1 MKKSLTIILFLSLSF
16 SQNAILKQF
25 SDQFADIA
33 EKVNPAV
40 VTILTEKK
48 IDISQSNRS
57 SPQEDLFRYYFNQP
71 RQREYKTSALG
82 SGVIV
87 DSRKGYIITNNH
99 VVEDVD
105 EITVRLLDKSEYEA
119 SIIGKDPKSDLAVI
133 QIKASGLTDIVLGDS
148 DKLRVGE
155 WVIAVGSPFSAN
167 LSHTVTAGIVSAK
180 GRGNIIQGD
189 IYEDFIQTDAA
200 INPGN
205 SGGALLNS
213 TGDLIGINTAI
224 YSNGYFDR
232 GNQGVG
238 FAIPSNMVK
247 KVMSDLINYGEVVR
261 SYIGVQIQPVNDT
274 AAKALDLKSRNGALV
289 ANVIDDGPADNA
301 GIETGD
307 VIVEF
312 DGIKIQSVDHLRNN
326 VSSSK
331 PDKFYNLSLIRNGKK
346 KSFRVKLAKMPNDDQ
361 LAMST
366 QSESASE
373 LGIEVSSLNR
383 MNRQEFDIKDKDTGV
398 LVTQIFQNTPADDA
412 GIRVGDLITRVGS
425 RRCSSVK
432 QFDDLVRNSK
442 RRGMLMLHIKR
453 DGNAQYVTLDLKEK

>member
-1 MKKSLTIILFLSLSF
+1 MKKSLTIILLLSLSF

-105 EITVRLLDKSEYEA
+105 EITVRLLDKSEYKA

-133 QIKASGLTDIVLGDS
+133 QIKASGLRDIVLGDS

>member
-1 MKKSLTIILFLSLSF
+1 MSF

-133 QIKASGLTDIVLGDS
+133 QIKASGLRDIVLGDS

-331 PDKFYNLSLIRNGKK
+331 PDKYYNLSLIRNGKK

>member
-133 QIKASGLTDIVLGDS
+133 QIKASGLRDIVLGDS

-331 PDKFYNLSLIRNGKK
+331 PDKYYDLSLMRNGKK

>member
-1 MKKSLTIILFLSLSF
+1 MKKNLTIILFLSLSF

-133 QIKASGLTDIVLGDS
+133 QIKATGLRDIVLGDS

-331 PDKFYNLSLIRNGKK
+331 PDKYYNLSLIRNGKK

-412 GIRVGDLITRVGS
+412 GVRVGDLITRVGS

>member
-1 MKKSLTIILFLSLSF
+1 MSF

-133 QIKASGLTDIVLGDS
+133 QINASGLRDIVLGDS

-331 PDKFYNLSLIRNGKK
+331 PDKYYNLSLIRNGKK

>member
-133 QIKASGLTDIVLGDS
+133 QINASGLRDIVLGDS

>member
-48 IDISQSNRS
+48 IDIGQSNRS

-133 QIKASGLTDIVLGDS
+133 QIKATGLRDIVLGDS

-453 DGNAQYVTLDLKEK
+453 DGNAQYVTLDLKDK

>member
-1 MKKSLTIILFLSLSF
+1 MKKSLTIILLLSLSF

-133 QIKASGLTDIVLGDS
+133 QIKASGLRDIVLGDS